1 MTETRVNDTRSK
13 RLRARIRAEQ
23 RPCHICLKPIDYA
36 AHHHNPNSFQ
46 LDHLWQIA
54 HGGPAYEYDNAGA
67 SHRLCNRWRSDKID
81 ATTIAVA
88 ARYGVDLEPA
98 QGRRR
103 HHQDDQRTCSTPD
116 GQPCSECRGAIHN
129 PAPRVTFVTGRNWW
143 A

>member
-1 MTETRVNDTRSK
+1 MTEPRVNDTRAK
-13 RLRARIRAEQ
+13 RLRSRVRAEQ

-36 AHHHNPNSFQ
+36 AHHHNPSSFQ
-46 LDHLWQIA
+46 LDHLWQIT

-88 ARYGVDLEPA
+88 ARYGVDLDPA
-98 QGRRR
+98 QPRRR
-103 HHQDDQRTCSTPD
+103 RQGERACSTPD
-116 GQPCSECRGAIHN
+116 GTPCNECRGAIHN

-143 A
+143 AK